1 MIVVNSWYWQADLE
15 WLSSQNFPR
24 PQQLSQYKKGSH
36 EDIKRIPVEFHIVV
50 VKEGVTAMTV
60 PLCCS

>member
-1 MIVVNSWYWQADLE
+1 MAVSTE
-15 WLSSQNFPR
+15 FPETSAVKSI
-24 PQQLSQYKKGSH
+24 LIH

-50 VKEGVTAMTV
+50 VKGGVTAMTV

>member
-1 MIVVNSWYWQADLE
+1 MAVSTE
-15 WLSSQNFPR
+15 FPET
-24 PQQLSQYKKGSH
+24 SAVKSIKKGSH

-50 VKEGVTAMTV
+50 VKGGVRAMTV